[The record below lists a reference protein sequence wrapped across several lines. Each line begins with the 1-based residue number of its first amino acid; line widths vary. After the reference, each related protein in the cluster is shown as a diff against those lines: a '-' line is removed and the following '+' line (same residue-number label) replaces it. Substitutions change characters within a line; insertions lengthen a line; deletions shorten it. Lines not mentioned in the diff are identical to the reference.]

1 MERSQM
7 AWRWLTRCQWNVWH
21 RRWVLHGIVWCVHT
35 RCCVQ
40 VSIWLS
46 GVAAACVLFAAFSR
60 RVDKSSPKIGCGT
73 TCQHGHAKLIYIY
86 TYSIHWNIVIQYMSH
101 DHSLTIDWSMC
112 VCARLWTYLS
122 CIKGSI
128 YLFVYL
134 SVCHLLLYL
143 SVNMRYDAWT
153 LHPDDANE
161 GDEQVPSVLWTIAVG
176 HLAAR
181 SSEQIGRSPWS

>member
-1 MERSQM
+1 MFDIGGECYMASCDVCILDVAFRSPFGCPV
-7 AWRWLTRCQWNVWH
+7 WLQHVCCLQHFPGVWTNRHQKLVAGQHVNTDMPSLYRYIQYTLKYCDTVHFSWSLSHH
-21 RRWVLHGIVWCVHT
+21 R
-35 RCCVQ
+35 
-40 VSIWLS
+40 
-46 GVAAACVLFAAFSR
+46 
-60 RVDKSSPKIGCGT
+60 
-73 TCQHGHAKLIYIY
+73 LIYI
-86 TYSIHWNIVIQYMSH
+86 
-101 DHSLTIDWSMC
+101 C
-112 VCARLWTYLS
+112 VCVFARLWTYLS